1 MSAAGSEIRDG
12 MQIEWDA
19 AIPMDDGIVLRA
31 DVFRPVGN
39 GKFPAIL
46 NYGPYAKKAMPS
58 RIVGISPGSG

>member
-19 AIPMDDGIVLRA
+19 AIAMDDGIVLRA

-46 NYGPYAKKAMPS
+46 NYGALRERPRLP
-58 RIVGISPGSG
+58 R